1 MLMRGTGSCPGH
13 VKNGIVQHNGGDDD
27 DDDDD
32 DDIVGFGL

>member
-13 VKNGIVQHNGGDDD
+13 VKNGIVQHNDGGG
-27 DDDDD
+27 DDD